1 MPDLHLDAINAF
13 WDSYDRRTLYRVI
26 VSLERA
32 ESWAKDRDPDV
43 EQAVINLGK
52 SIDSASSFDITDE
65 ALIIRLL
72 ANTHSGRAM
81 RILQSLDMARPG
93 TASQLLMYAEDA
105 SEGKGGRALDPFAKL
120 FIKRNL
126 VFERLQLLS
135 RVFSPQRVTLLVKS
149 LEKMYETEEKNRS

>member
-32 ESWAKDRDPDV
+32 ETWALDREKAAEP
-43 EQAVINLGK
+43 AVINLGK
-52 SIDSASSFDITDE
+52 SIDSASGFDINDE
-65 ALIIRLL
+65 ALIIRIL

-105 SEGKGGRALDPFAKL
+105 SEGKGGKSLDPYAKL
-120 FIKRNL
+120 FISRNL

-149 LEKMYETEEKNRS
+149 LEKMYEKKNK